1 MKIKSALTI
10 GILALPTA
18 GFVMADTS
26 NSQINA
32 QDSQVATGNVIPEGK
47 LMSFVFDKSVIY
59 PGTTRKITVFVPAQ
73 YNSNEP
79 ACVLVRQDGYHPRT
93 KEVMEQ
99 LIAESQMPV
108 TVGVFI
114 QPGVLRATTKDA
126 RDRSNRCLEYDGV
139 GDSYARLVLEEV
151 LPEVVRRYS
160 LNLSTNGNDR
170 CIMGGSS
177 GGMAAF
183 NAAWERPDAFTR
195 VSAVSG
201 SFVAFRGGQ

>member
-1 MKIKSALTI
+1 
-10 GILALPTA
+10 
-18 GFVMADTS
+18 
-26 NSQINA
+26 
-32 QDSQVATGNVIPEGK
+32 
-47 LMSFVFDKSVIY
+47 
-59 PGTTRKITVFVPAQ
+59 
-73 YNSNEP
+73 
-79 ACVLVRQDGYHPRT
+79 
-93 KEVMEQ
+93 
-99 LIAESQMPV
+99 MPV

>member
-1 MKIKSALTI
+1 MKGFIMKIKSALTI

-114 QPGVLRATTKDA
+114 
-126 RDRSNRCLEYDGV
+126 
-139 GDSYARLVLEEV
+139 
-151 LPEVVRRYS
+151 
-160 LNLSTNGNDR
+160 
-170 CIMGGSS
+170 
-177 GGMAAF
+177 
-183 NAAWERPDAFTR
+183 
-195 VSAVSG
+195 
-201 SFVAFRGGQ
+201 